1 MVSPRTPYNS
11 IICAVRAIRREGIP
25 TQQVKHPAGTLRTGK
40 ASSVLKHVLSFSYS
54 ADGDDGL
61 WSSFALRVGTP
72 EQVVRV
78 LISTAGQATWVVIPF
93 GCQGSTVSNC
103 DQSRGGLFHY
113 TESESWN
120 STGNYFLGLELNLDY
135 NVSGLYGHDKVALGF
150 SGAAPLESQVI
161 AGIADEYYYV
171 GMFGLGQQP
180 TNLSTYDNSQ
190 PSFLATLKTRNM
202 IPSLSWSYTAGA
214 HYQLKGVFGSLTFGG
229 YDLSRFV
236 PNNVPFFLAPDIS
249 RDLVVGLQSISLTSS
264 AGSTV
269 PLLPSPIFTFIDSTI
284 PWIYLPLKACQE
296 FEKEL
301 GLAWDN
307 LTRLYLISDDLHNNL
322 TANGYNFT
330 FQIGDLLSGGPTVD
344 IVLPYA
350 AFNLMA
356 NPPFVKRTMRY
367 FPLQQAKGESQYTLG
382 RTFLQEAYLI
392 TNYEHSNFSVSQ
404 CKYIDGLEND
414 IIAIPPSIST
424 NPPSISTN
432 PPANSTNPPS
442 ISTNP
447 PAISTSPPAI
457 LKSPPAAP
465 QVNKSRIIG
474 IALGIAGFLTLGV
487 LLLVFLRKKR
497 RSAQVERRKGAAA
510 TPSRPPEEI
519 EPPEISQVQEIDNNS
534 LFFGYRE
541 MDDSGIAELRAERST
556 SVSVQEVTQ
565 LPRSDQSMTGEPMA
579 RLDMDGA
586 STFISPNRNKSSA
599 QTTGTGPAPP
609 ANPELTKPTDLT
621 DY

>member
-1 MVSPRTPYNS
+1 
-11 IICAVRAIRREGIP
+11 
-25 TQQVKHPAGTLRTGK
+25 
-40 ASSVLKHVLSFSYS
+40 
-54 ADGDDGL
+54 DGDDGL

-78 LISTAGQATWVVIPF
+78 LISTAGQATWVVIPL

-120 STGNYFLGLELNLDY
+120 STGYYSLGLELNLGY
-135 NVSGLYGHDKVALGF
+135 NVSGLYGHDKLALGF
-150 SGAAPLESQVI
+150 SGAAPLESQMI
-161 AGIADEYYYV
+161 AGIADEYYYYV

-180 TNLSTYDNSQ
+180 TNLSDYKNPQ

-264 AGSTV
+264 AGSTI

-284 PWIYLPLKACQE
+284 PWIYLPLEACRA
-296 FEKEL
+296 FEEEL
-301 GLAWDN
+301 GLALDN
-307 LTRLYLISDDLHNNL
+307 LTKLYLISDDLHDNL

-330 FQIGDLLSGGPTVD
+330 FQIGGLLSGGPTVD

-356 NPPFVKRTMRY
+356 NPPFEERPMRY
-367 FPLQQAKGESQYTLG
+367 FPLQQAKYESQYTLG
-382 RTFLQEAYLI
+382 RTFLQEA
-392 TNYEHSNFSVSQ
+392 H
-404 CKYIDGLEND
+404 KW
-414 IIAIPPSIST
+414 
-424 NPPSISTN
+424 
-432 PPANSTNPPS
+432 
-442 ISTNP
+442 
-447 PAISTSPPAI
+447 
-457 LKSPPAAP
+457 
-465 QVNKSRIIG
+465 
-474 IALGIAGFLTLGV
+474 
-487 LLLVFLRKKR
+487 

-541 MDDSGIAELRAERST
+541 MDDSGIAELRVEGST

-565 LPRSDQSMTGEPMA
+565 LPQSDQSMTGEPIA
-579 RLDMDGA
+579 RSDMGGPSA
-586 STFISPNRNKSSA
+586 FISPNRNKRFAIHLPAESSICGVKV
-599 QTTGTGPAPP
+599 TYPSAPHKLLALDRP
-609 ANPELTKPTDLT
+609 LPPTPSLPSPRISPIIDLYLYQ
-621 DY
+621 DKQAARILSYPVS